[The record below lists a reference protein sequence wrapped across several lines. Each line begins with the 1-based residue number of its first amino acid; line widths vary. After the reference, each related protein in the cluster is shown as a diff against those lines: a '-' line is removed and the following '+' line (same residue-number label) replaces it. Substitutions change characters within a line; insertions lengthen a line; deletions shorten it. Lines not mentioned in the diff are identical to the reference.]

1 MLKNLILNLF
11 FINFLFSQVEVSAT
25 VDSKEI
31 YTYENINFKI
41 TVNQSEGF
49 PIVKNFQFND
59 FEILSGPSQSS
70 SFQWINGNMLSKKS
84 LSWTISPKKTGD
96 LLIPKF
102 EINIDG
108 KKFFT
113 NEIQIKVYDSD
124 NRKPLKQ
131 NANQKSPIIFIVAEP
146 EKQKLVK
153 GEQVNVEYKL
163 YSKANLR
170 QYSFKAKP
178 KGQGFWREELYE
190 PKQPKFKEIDYNG
203 EKYNVS
209 TIYRIALFPTNIGE
223 LKLDQLI
230 LSCSIQT
237 QSSRKDFSLFDDF
250 FNDSFF
256 SRTQEKIISSNSVT
270 FLVEDIPQENKP
282 LNFSGA
288 VGTFTFSSSVDTN
301 VVMVNEPLTFNLK
314 LSGTGNLDLFEIIE
328 PDFPSGLEV
337 FPPKSSFVKDPFRDK
352 ISGVK
357 TWEYIIIPRN
367 AEEIII
373 PSIEISFFN
382 PITANWESSKTDK
395 INIQVLANQNLFSKN
410 KSIKNQ
416 SSFVNKELRY
426 INEDKIRFTKDN
438 SSNLIPNIFW
448 IINII
453 SIMILIFPYVSKDSN
468 NLFRTEIAF
477 SKKAKDSILK
487 IKNEDFS
494 ILHNII
500 FGFFANRFN
509 IPVNKLNIDIIK
521 IELLRFLD
529 QKDVSEIIDILKTC
543 EEKKFSIHNLTK
555 INFDQIS
562 SKMID
567 YIVKIDKSY
576 D

>member
-41 TVNQSEGF
+41 IVNQSEGF
-49 PIVKNFQFND
+49 PIVKNFLFND

-223 LKLDQLI
+223 LTLDQLI

-288 VGTFTFSSSVDTN
+288 VGTFTISSSVDTN

-382 PITANWESSKTDK
+382 PIIANWESSKTDK

-416 SSFVNKELRY
+416 YSIVNKELRY

-438 SSNLIPNIFW
+438 SSN
-448 IINII
+448 
-453 SIMILIFPYVSKDSN
+453 
-468 NLFRTEIAF
+468 
-477 SKKAKDSILK
+477 
-487 IKNEDFS
+487 
-494 ILHNII
+494 
-500 FGFFANRFN
+500 
-509 IPVNKLNIDIIK
+509 
-521 IELLRFLD
+521 
-529 QKDVSEIIDILKTC
+529 
-543 EEKKFSIHNLTK
+543 
-555 INFDQIS
+555 
-562 SKMID
+562 
-567 YIVKIDKSY
+567 
-576 D
+576 

>member
-250 FNDSFF
+250 GF
-256 SRTQEKIISSNSVT
+256 S
-270 FLVEDIPQENKP
+270 
-282 LNFSGA
+282 
-288 VGTFTFSSSVDTN
+288 
-301 VVMVNEPLTFNLK
+301 
-314 LSGTGNLDLFEIIE
+314 
-328 PDFPSGLEV
+328 
-337 FPPKSSFVKDPFRDK
+337 
-352 ISGVK
+352 
-357 TWEYIIIPRN
+357 
-367 AEEIII
+367 
-373 PSIEISFFN
+373 
-382 PITANWESSKTDK
+382 
-395 INIQVLANQNLFSKN
+395 
-410 KSIKNQ
+410 
-416 SSFVNKELRY
+416 
-426 INEDKIRFTKDN
+426 
-438 SSNLIPNIFW
+438 
-448 IINII
+448 
-453 SIMILIFPYVSKDSN
+453 
-468 NLFRTEIAF
+468 
-477 SKKAKDSILK
+477 
-487 IKNEDFS
+487 
-494 ILHNII
+494 
-500 FGFFANRFN
+500 
-509 IPVNKLNIDIIK
+509 
-521 IELLRFLD
+521 
-529 QKDVSEIIDILKTC
+529 
-543 EEKKFSIHNLTK
+543 
-555 INFDQIS
+555 
-562 SKMID
+562 
-567 YIVKIDKSY
+567 
-576 D
+576 